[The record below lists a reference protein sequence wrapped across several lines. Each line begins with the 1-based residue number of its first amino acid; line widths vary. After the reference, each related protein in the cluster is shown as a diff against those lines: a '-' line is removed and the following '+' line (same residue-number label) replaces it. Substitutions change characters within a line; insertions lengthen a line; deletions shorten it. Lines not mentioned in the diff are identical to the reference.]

1 MTLSKEDVYK
11 FNETLRSLPYW
22 DLWKSI
28 DIHWDRLFDP
38 NEPVSSWEDELQG
51 MTYIEIR
58 RREKEMNFFE
68 LINKK
73 SRRLLSKFYSR
84 LKELL
89 IRF

>member
-28 DIHWDRLFDP
+28 DVHWDRLFDP
-38 NEPVSSWEDELQG
+38 NDPVSSWEEELQA

-58 RREKEMNFFE
+58 SRHEKMKPLE

-73 SRRLLSKFYSR
+73 IKRFLTKPPEHK
-84 LKELL
+84 LK
-89 IRF
+89 

>member
-38 NEPVSSWEDELQG
+38 NDPVSSWEEEVNG

-58 RREKEMNFFE
+58 SRHKKMKPLE

-73 SRRLLSKFYSR
+73 IK
-84 LKELL
+84 
-89 IRF
+89 RFLTKPPEHKLQ